1 MIKKLNIITLGKI
14 IYTKIK
20 SVIKNSTLFLN
31 NTEVI
36 NNTLILNNSRVE
48 NNKLIL

>member
-14 IYTKIK
+14 TYNKIK
-20 SVIKNSTLFLN
+20 SAITLFLN
-31 NTEVI
+31 NKEVI
-36 NNTLILNNSRVE
+36 NNTLILNDSRVE

>member
-14 IYTKIK
+14 IYNKIK
-20 SVIKNSTLFLN
+20 SAIKDATLFLN
-31 NTEVI
+31 NKEVI
-36 NNTLILNNSRVE
+36 NNTLILNDSRVE

>member
-14 IYTKIK
+14 IYNKIK
-20 SVIKNSTLFLN
+20 VLLKNSTLFLN
-31 NTEVI
+31 NVEVV
-36 NNTLILNNSRVE
+36 NNTLILNTGKVE

>member
-14 IYTKIK
+14 IYNKIK
-20 SVIKNSTLFLN
+20 SAIKNSTLFLN
-31 NTEVI
+31 NTEVV
-36 NNTLILNNSRVE
+36 NNTLILNDSRVE

>member
-14 IYTKIK
+14 IYNKIK
-20 SVIKNSTLFLN
+20 GTIKNATLFLN
-31 NTEVI
+31 NVEVV
-36 NNTLILNNSRVE
+36 NNTLILNTGKVE